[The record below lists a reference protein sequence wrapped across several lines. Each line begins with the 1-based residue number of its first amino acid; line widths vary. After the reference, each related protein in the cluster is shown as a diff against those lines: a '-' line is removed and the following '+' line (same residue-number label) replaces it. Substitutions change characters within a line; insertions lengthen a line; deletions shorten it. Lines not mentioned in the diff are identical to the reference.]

1 MKIFIPS
8 FNRARAVFA
17 LDVFPTASV
26 VVPASQEAEYRKCNP
41 NATIVPIP
49 DDQDGNLARKRN
61 AIAAL
66 GSKEPDGAFVV
77 VDDDIYGL
85 WDKQAARAVR
95 GPEAVAVLE
104 ALAVRA
110 SARGAVVF
118 GVHPSKRAPFNPEAE
133 WETNRGLFHLYGFR
147 GESALTFDETV
158 SGFESMDYLFQ
169 CREKGLKALRWER
182 YALQVV
188 NGGLGGSERAKTK
201 ALQAS
206 EVLARK
212 WGARVV
218 TLTPD
223 GMVCGLNPNAIK
235 RLA

>member
-147 GESALTFDETV
+147 GESAV
-158 SGFESMDYLFQ
+158 SRAWTTCSSVARRDSKL
-169 CREKGLKALRWER
+169 C
-182 YALQVV
+182 
-188 NGGLGGSERAKTK
+188 GGSATRCKSSMAAWAVRNEPKPKRCRRARCWPASG
-201 ALQAS
+201 AL
-206 EVLARK
+206 V
-212 WGARVV
+212 W
-218 TLTPD
+218 
-223 GMVCGLNPNAIK
+223 
-235 RLA
+235 